1 MRSFSVKRR
10 IYDIV
15 SLILLGITLFFLV
28 LTVVFSTGTSVNF
41 RGIAV
46 TGVLML
52 AGILMAAS
60 LVFAKP
66 SGNLAKR
73 IGFCMTHGGIVLML
87 AGFALF
93 ELGGDS
99 ITATVPVSE
108 EVYTYYSN
116 IQREN
121 GEVCDLGFN
130 ICVENFEIETYE
142 DGSDRQYSADLLFA
156 DAVTLKVE
164 HKELSVNHPVRK
176 NGWKIYL
183 MSYGTEADGMWDYV
197 NLLFRRDPG
206 EYVVRAGVIVL
217 VIGTVMELLVG
228 NAVRTKKEDREHG

>member
-1 MRSFSVKRR
+1 MKRP
-10 IYDIV
+10 IPTVIGCL
-15 SLILLGITLFFLV
+15 LIGITLFFLL
-28 LTVVFSTGTSVNF
+28 LTVLFSAGVPVNF
-41 RGIAV
+41 RGILPTAALTV
-46 TGVLML
+46 G
-52 AGILMAAS
+52 GILSAAA

-66 SGNLAKR
+66 SGNLPKR
-73 IGFCMTHGGIVLML
+73 IGFYLTHAGIVLLL

-99 ITATVPVSE
+99 ITAAVPVNE
-108 EVYTYYSN
+108 TGGTYYSN

-130 ICVENFEIETYE
+130 FRVDSFSVESYG
-142 DGSDRQYSADLLFA
+142 DGSDKQYYAGFSFA

-164 HKELSVNHPVRK
+164 NKELSVNHPVRK

-183 MSYGTEADGMWDYV
+183 MNHGKGFTADGIGEYV

-206 EYVVRAGVIVL
+206 EFVVKAGVVAL
-217 VIGTVMELLVG
+217 VAGTVLELLAG
-228 NAVRTKKEDREHG
+228 NAVRPHKKTKEESAHE

>member
-1 MRSFSVKRR
+1 MKRR

-15 SLILLGITLFFLV
+15 SLILLGITLFFLA
-28 LTVVFSTGTSVNF
+28 LTVVFSTGSSVNF
-41 RGIAV
+41 RGFAV
-46 TGVLML
+46 TGVLIL

-60 LVFAKP
+60 LVFARP
-66 SGNLAKR
+66 SGNLPKR
-73 IGFCMTHGGIVLML
+73 IGFYLTHSGIVLML

-93 ELGGDS
+93 ELAGDS
-99 ITATVPVSE
+99 VTAAVPVGGE
-108 EVYTYYSN
+108 TYYSN

-130 ICVENFEIETYE
+130 ICVENFEIETYD
-142 DGSDRQYSADLLFA
+142 DGSDKQYSADLLFA

-164 HKELSVNHPVRK
+164 KKELSVNHTVRK

-183 MSYGTEADGMWDYV
+183 MNYGYAADGMGEYV

-217 VIGTVMELLVG
+217 VAGTVLELLVG
-228 NAVRTKKEDREHG
+228 NAVRPKKEGEDHE

>member
-1 MRSFSVKRR
+1 MKRR
-10 IYDIV
+10 VHTVIG
-15 SLILLGITLFFLV
+15 LLLLGITLLFLV
-28 LTVVFSTGTSVNF
+28 LTVLFSAGVPVNF

-46 TGVLML
+46 TTILTFG
-52 AGILMAAS
+52 GILMAGS
-60 LVFAKP
+60 LVFARP
-66 SGNLAKR
+66 SGNLPKR
-73 IGFCMTHGGIVLML
+73 IGFYLTHAGIVLML

-99 ITATVPVSE
+99 VTAAVPVSE
-108 EVYTYYSN
+108 TGGTYYSN

-130 ICVENFEIETYE
+130 FRVDSFSVESYG
-142 DGSDRQYSADLLFA
+142 DGSDKQYYAGFSFA

-164 HKELSVNHPVRK
+164 NKELSVNHPVRK

-183 MSYGTEADGMWDYV
+183 MNYGYAADGIGEFV

-206 EYVVRAGVIVL
+206 EFVVKAGVVAL
-217 VIGTVMELLVG
+217 VAGTVLELLVG
-228 NAVRTKKEDREHG
+228 NAVRPHKKTKEESAHD

>member
-1 MRSFSVKRR
+1 MKRR
-10 IYDIV
+10 VYDIV
-15 SLILLGITLFFLV
+15 SLVLLGITLFFLV
-28 LTVVFSTGTSVNF
+28 LTVVFSTGTFVNF
-41 RGIAV
+41 GGIAV
-46 TGVLML
+46 TGVLIL

-73 IGFCMTHGGIVLML
+73 IGFCMTHGGIVLLL

-99 ITATVPVSE
+99 ITAAVPVSK

-142 DGSDRQYSADLLFA
+142 DGSDKQYYANLLFA

-164 HKELSVNHPVRK
+164 SKELSVNHTVRK

-183 MSYGTEADGMWDYV
+183 MNYGYAADGMGEYV

-206 EYVVRAGVIVL
+206 EYVVKAGAAVL
-217 VIGTVMELLVG
+217 IAGTVLELLVG
-228 NAVRTKKEDREHG
+228 NAVRCRRKEESHD

>member
-1 MRSFSVKRR
+1 MKRR

-15 SLILLGITLFFLV
+15 SLILLGITLFFLA
-28 LTVVFSTGTSVNF
+28 LTVVFSTGTSINF
-41 RGIAV
+41 RGFAV
-46 TGVLML
+46 TGVLTL
-52 AGILMAAS
+52 GGILMAAS
-60 LVFAKP
+60 LVFARP
-66 SGNLAKR
+66 SGNLPKR
-73 IGFCMTHGGIVLML
+73 IGFYMTHGGIVLML

-93 ELGGDS
+93 ELAGDS
-99 ITATVPVSE
+99 ITAAVPVGGE
-108 EVYTYYSN
+108 TYYSN

-142 DGSDRQYSADLLFA
+142 DGSDKQYYADLLFA

-164 HKELSVNHPVRK
+164 KKELSVNHTVRK

-183 MSYGTEADGMWDYV
+183 MNYGYAADGMSEYV

-217 VIGTVMELLVG
+217 VAGTVLELLVG
-228 NAVRTKKEDREHG
+228 NAVRPKKEGEDHE

>member
-1 MRSFSVKRR
+1 MKRR
-10 IYDIV
+10 VHTVIG
-15 SLILLGITLFFLV
+15 LLLLGITLFFLV
-28 LTVVFSTGTSVNF
+28 LTILFSAGVPVNF

-46 TGVLML
+46 TAVLTFG
-52 AGILMAAS
+52 GILMAGS
-60 LVFAKP
+60 LVFARP
-66 SGNLAKR
+66 SGNLPKR
-73 IGFCMTHGGIVLML
+73 IGFYLTHAGIVLML

-99 ITATVPVSE
+99 VTAAVPVSE

-121 GEVCDLGFN
+121 GEICDLGFN
-130 ICVENFEIETYE
+130 ICVENFEIERYD

-164 HKELSVNHPVRK
+164 NKELSVNHPVRK

-183 MSYGTEADGMWDYV
+183 MNHGKGFTADGIGEYV

-206 EYVVRAGVIVL
+206 EYVVKAGVIVL
-217 VIGTVMELLVG
+217 AAGTVLELLVG
-228 NAVRTKKEDREHG
+228 NAVRPHKKTKEESAHD

>member
-1 MRSFSVKRR
+1 VKRH

-15 SLILLGITLFFLV
+15 SLILLGITLFFLA
-28 LTVVFSTGTSVNF
+28 LTVVFSTGSSVNF
-41 RGIAV
+41 RGFAV
-46 TGVLML
+46 TGVLIL

-73 IGFCMTHGGIVLML
+73 IGFYMTHGGIVLML

-93 ELGGDS
+93 ELAGDS
-99 ITATVPVSE
+99 VTAVVPVGGE
-108 EVYTYYSN
+108 TYYSN

-121 GEVCDLGFN
+121 GEICDLGFHFR
-130 ICVENFEIETYE
+130 VDSRQIEYYE
-142 DGSDRQYSADLLFA
+142 DGSEAQYYAGLAFA
-156 DAVTLKVE
+156 DPVTLKVDGE
-164 HKELSVNHPVRK
+164 WISVNHPVRR

-183 MSYGTEADGMWDYV
+183 MSFVYAADGGGEHV
-197 NLLFRRDPG
+197 NFIFRRDPG

-217 VIGTVMELLVG
+217 VAGTILELLVG
-228 NAVRTKKEDREHG
+228 NAIRPKKEDEDHE

>member
-1 MRSFSVKRR
+1 VKRR

-15 SLILLGITLFFLV
+15 SLILLGITLFFLA
-28 LTVVFSTGTSVNF
+28 LTVVFSTGSSVNF
-41 RGIAV
+41 RGFAV
-46 TGVLML
+46 TGVLIL

-73 IGFCMTHGGIVLML
+73 IGFYMTHGGIVLML

-93 ELGGDS
+93 ELAGDS
-99 ITATVPVSE
+99 VTAAVPVSE

-121 GEVCDLGFN
+121 GEMCDLAFN

-142 DGSDRQYSADLLFA
+142 DGSDKQYSADLLFA
-156 DAVTLKVE
+156 DAVTLKVDK
-164 HKELSVNHPVRK
+164 KELSVNHTVRK

-183 MSYGTEADGMWDYV
+183 MNYGKGFTADGMGEYV

-206 EYVVRAGVIVL
+206 EYVVKAGVAVL
-217 VIGTVMELLVG
+217 IAGTILELLVG
-228 NAVRTKKEDREHG
+228 NAIRPKKEGESHE

>member
-1 MRSFSVKRR
+1 MKRR
-10 IYDIV
+10 IHTVIGC
-15 SLILLGITLFFLV
+15 LLLGITLFFLV
-28 LTVVFSTGTSVNF
+28 LTILFSSGVPVNF

-46 TGVLML
+46 TTILTFG
-52 AGILMAAS
+52 GILMAGS
-60 LVFAKP
+60 LVFARP
-66 SGNLAKR
+66 SGNLPKR
-73 IGFCMTHGGIVLML
+73 IGFYLTHAGIVLLL

-99 ITATVPVSE
+99 VTAAVPVSE

-121 GEVCDLGFN
+121 GEICDLGFN
-130 ICVENFEIETYE
+130 ICVENFEIERYD

-164 HKELSVNHPVRK
+164 NKELSVNHPVRK

-183 MSYGTEADGMWDYV
+183 MNYGYAADGIGEFV

-217 VIGTVMELLVG
+217 VAGTILELLVG
-228 NAVRTKKEDREHG
+228 NAIRPKKEDEDHE

>member
-15 SLILLGITLFFLV
+15 SLILLGITLFFLM

-93 ELGGDS
+93 ELAGDS
-99 ITATVPVSE
+99 VTAAVPVGGE
-108 EVYTYYSN
+108 TYYSN

-164 HKELSVNHPVRK
+164 H
-176 NGWKIYL
+176 
-183 MSYGTEADGMWDYV
+183 
-197 NLLFRRDPG
+197 
-206 EYVVRAGVIVL
+206 
-217 VIGTVMELLVG
+217 
-228 NAVRTKKEDREHG
+228 

>member
-1 MRSFSVKRR
+1 MKRR

-15 SLILLGITLFFLV
+15 SLILLGITLFFLA
-28 LTVVFSTGTSVNF
+28 LTVVFSTGSSVNF
-41 RGIAV
+41 RGFAV
-46 TGVLML
+46 TGVLIL

-60 LVFAKP
+60 LVFARP
-66 SGNLAKR
+66 SGNLPKR
-73 IGFCMTHGGIVLML
+73 IGFYMTHGGIVLML

-93 ELGGDS
+93 ELAGDS
-99 ITATVPVSE
+99 ITAAVPVSE

-121 GEVCDLGFN
+121 GEMCDLGFN
-130 ICVENFEIETYE
+130 ICVENFEIETYD
-142 DGSDRQYSADLLFA
+142 DGSDKQYYADLLFA

-164 HKELSVNHPVRK
+164 KKELSVNHTVRK

-183 MSYGTEADGMWDYV
+183 MNYGKGFTADGMGEYV

-217 VIGTVMELLVG
+217 VVGTVMELLVG
-228 NAVRTKKEDREHG
+228 NAVRPKKEGEDHE